1 MSLLTKKVLPEE
13 GENEGDASSDD
24 IADSTEVSEDEEDED
39 GSSIARMFGRKKRT
53 KEAAILAK
61 FQQSLELLVEGKKE
75 KAKKKLRKILKQP
88 AVSKYKVTEF
98 LWEKRPVDNSH
109 LSKMGRVFVAAHKNL
124 ATLDEENAIDHYLQV
139 VGLAPRNDESWF
151 SLGQKL
157 VQKGDLNM
165 AIFAFEQTNNLRA
178 DEALMSTHF
187 LKKNYKTSLQLVA
200 EREAQWGRF
209 KKGEFLKKRIAAI
222 SPELKEYIHK
232 LFGKTSFEVDLK
244 YEQQT
249 LSRISAL
256 EAKIKQCFDESK
268 EKEMKKEQGMA
279 PIKISFSDDQNAW
292 DIMTAFCDLFDRIRA
307 YSQVF
312 TQRIFIEEWE
322 CRDDKLIVESI
333 VEDMK
338 EEVLIVEDVVE
349 KMLDKLSSEEDQSK
363 PMVSEGGRKR
373 KAVEGRFISKRGKKE
388 GEKEGMRGGDESTC
402 DEDERPT
409 SVDSIAL
416 REPTALEDVATYY
429 LDARPIRPLR
439 EGISQAPSR
448 MSATPGPIGSEED
461 LLTVMKEYL
470 YEERYLTVFKAL
482 ELSLYCT
489 LRMDCLPSRSSHQ
502 SEVYRRW
509 TLCSK
514 ELVQSHHR
522 SIHALMVMYDEPTA
536 MEYCMRM
543 VHSTIDQSDDS
554 KVMKFPEKRDLIRF
568 THKRVET
575 IMDNE
580 EELMKCLKFMTE
592 TIKEEEAFNVVGG
605 IVSRDSIRE
614 IMEKKERTSR
624 IHSLHHLNE
633 TENWTEI
640 VSIIESD
647 SQWSS
652 VDDDDELSVRTRF
665 YSKAL
670 IQLGRTEKAAEILNR
685 MLFLLLSLPTLP
697 ASTIEP
703 WIKLLNSI
711 KYTSI
716 PSNSKILPSLGYSLL
731 RLTEHSHLAK
741 NWLLWRLLHQVI
753 KRIEESKPDL
763 LGTLLNESLSHDD
776 YDKSDDYNEFPTR
789 SLRFLVHA
797 HDKLSSN
804 GGCGQDNGAFLK
816 YSLSQFRGV
825 MEKESV
831 REILR
836 YRKLQWLMN
845 NVQEEIYQLLHCTFG
860 RYSKRRRAA
869 EDHQSGVEL
878 GEENRKIVK
887 CAIALSIPN
896 PIPEYNDK
904 GTTGVDLID
913 LVKNRFPSFIK
924 MSEKR
929 LKAVKRLKK
938 WVERG
943 PPSKG
948 NCDDEKTRS
957 PLLEW
962 PHKGGSKLESIVF
975 YLHSLSYHR
984 QSKNDEARQ
993 FAEYFLS
1000 SNHVRSFGEE
1010 VTKGAWIILSYA
1022 TSERLFKLYDDDLL
1036 HELHHHL
1043 RPFRVASLLSSTD
1056 DATVSFLLA
1065 CALYQSECA
1074 SLFEKVLE
1082 IAPSMQEQN
1091 RGDAWDFQWISY
1103 FFLAKLYLK
1112 KGKSMDE
1119 EEESEEK
1126 REERGMYVVKA
1137 MDGFFEA
1144 ACALQ
1149 MGGTQYSQKIAV
1161 KNQKNV
1167 EPVEVHYQA
1176 YSTVW
1181 KYITRTVNPSWE
1193 VLVRLRSYTDAFS
1206 RHGVVKPSA
1215 AMDLYEMEPA
1225 ISAVVVNLSFKAS
1238 RYSEETD
1245 EEFVLNET
1253 KDKMELIEELKTTC
1267 KEAFKLVADRF
1278 PHRKAFHR
1286 LAQIAFNENDMQGAH
1301 DLIFKKIFP
1310 RRKKDEDLFE
1320 SVVEFTSADIE
1331 RSDSLSFHVSRSL
1344 RLGLAL
1350 SIKLGDASSIM
1361 GVCTSLA
1368 RTITDKE
1375 EVYVL
1380 KSCYLSTVKL
1390 ATRSLSRVLSLH
1402 PSQWTKSVKAEILA
1416 LHKSLIDVKDNIPL
1430 AYMRKEVREEM
1441 DKHGGV
1447 TRLEFEVAMT
1457 EKKPQQQRKR
1467 KADNVGSTDRI
1478 LGNLGLVGRPPLPK
1492 KNNALPLSR
1501 QPQLNPFLKKNPTS
1515 PLSRPPTLQPIR
1527 PPNQLLYQPMMSAMK
1542 SLQSTLQSSPIRT
1555 PYSSLPSSSISPI
1568 SDPNALIQMLIQ
1580 QAQSRSNQ
1588 NTSNLFANLAKKY
1601 DPSMDCF
1608 VGAATGALKSISL
1621 RDSSFSNITTVT
1633 ELDPKKD
1640 EITSMAFS
1648 GEDQTE
1654 ILIAQLDRS
1663 LRLYDSLTGAFST
1676 LFALEGEGRIRGLH
1690 VTKSQEIL
1698 TASEKGTVE
1707 LWEKNGDKKA
1717 SVTVGDG
1724 NLLTMEVND
1733 EGKIAVSGKNIL
1745 LRTLDPASLKE
1756 TWKSKNVRNDWLDL
1770 EVPIWDMQ
1778 ARYLKDGNTIVTS
1791 TGTHEIR
1798 TYDPRVQ
1805 KKPVKRMEWL
1815 EEPITALTVSQT
1827 SDWTVIAGNTK
1838 GEMAQFDL
1846 RKMLPNAKFKGQAGS
1861 VRCIQSHSSAPLI
1874 ASCGIDRFVRVH
1886 DVNTRK
1892 LVHKVYCKARLN
1904 TLLLRDELSILTKL
1918 KEEDKEDW
1926 ELMESKKEEEL
1937 VDEKE
1942 IKIEPEDDEDVWDA
1956 IEKDGEENDDVVEV
1970 KEEDDDSEDDED
1982 EEEEEPIVKRRKI
1995 TEKSKSKGKGKER
2008 KRKESEGEKNDEIEE
2023 IPVKRKKVVTNKRKG
2038 ADECAKE
2045 NKKKRRK

>member
-1 MSLLTKKVLPEE
+1 MY
-13 GENEGDASSDD
+13 
-24 IADSTEVSEDEEDED
+24 
-39 GSSIARMFGRKKRT
+39 
-53 KEAAILAK
+53 
-61 FQQSLELLVEGKKE
+61 
-75 KAKKKLRKILKQP
+75 LK
-88 AVSKYKVTEF
+88 
-98 LWEKRPVDNSH
+98 
-109 LSKMGRVFVAAHKNL
+109 
-124 ATLDEENAIDHYLQV
+124 
-139 VGLAPRNDESWF
+139 
-151 SLGQKL
+151 
-157 VQKGDLNM
+157 
-165 AIFAFEQTNNLRA
+165 
-178 DEALMSTHF
+178 
-187 LKKNYKTSLQLVA
+187 
-200 EREAQWGRF
+200 
-209 KKGEFLKKRIAAI
+209 
-222 SPELKEYIHK
+222 
-232 LFGKTSFEVDLK
+232 
-244 YEQQT
+244 
-249 LSRISAL
+249 
-256 EAKIKQCFDESK
+256 
-268 EKEMKKEQGMA
+268 
-279 PIKISFSDDQNAW
+279 
-292 DIMTAFCDLFDRIRA
+292 
-307 YSQVF
+307 
-312 TQRIFIEEWE
+312 
-322 CRDDKLIVESI
+322 
-333 VEDMK
+333 
-338 EEVLIVEDVVE
+338 
-349 KMLDKLSSEEDQSK
+349 
-363 PMVSEGGRKR
+363 
-373 KAVEGRFISKRGKKE
+373 
-388 GEKEGMRGGDESTC
+388 
-402 DEDERPT
+402 
-409 SVDSIAL
+409 
-416 REPTALEDVATYY
+416 
-429 LDARPIRPLR
+429 
-439 EGISQAPSR
+439 
-448 MSATPGPIGSEED
+448 
-461 LLTVMKEYL
+461 
-470 YEERYLTVFKAL
+470 
-482 ELSLYCT
+482 
-489 LRMDCLPSRSSHQ
+489 
-502 SEVYRRW
+502 
-509 TLCSK
+509 
-514 ELVQSHHR
+514 
-522 SIHALMVMYDEPTA
+522 DEPTA

-543 VHSTIDQSDDS
+543 VHSTIDQTDDS

-614 IMEKKERTSR
+614 IMEKKERASR

-640 VSIIESD
+640 VSIVESD

-652 VDDDDELSVRTRF
+652 VDDDDELSVRTRL

-670 IQLGRTEKAAEILNR
+670 IQLGKTEKATEILNR

-711 KYTSI
+711 KYTTI

-816 YSLSQFRGV
+816 YSLSQFRVV

-896 PIPEYNDK
+896 PIPEYDDK

-924 MSEKR
+924 MNEKR
-929 LKAVKRLKK
+929 LKVVKRLKK

-943 PPSKG
+943 PSKG
-948 NCDDEKTRS
+948 NCDDEESRS

-984 QSKNDEARQ
+984 QSKNDEARE

-1022 TSERLFKLYDDDLL
+1022 TSERLFK
-1036 HELHHHL
+1036 
-1043 RPFRVASLLSSTD
+1043 
-1056 DATVSFLLA
+1056 
-1065 CALYQSECA
+1065 
-1074 SLFEKVLE
+1074 
-1082 IAPSMQEQN
+1082 
-1091 RGDAWDFQWISY
+1091 GDAWDFQWISY

-1112 KGKSMDE
+1112 KGKSME
-1119 EEESEEK
+1119 EENEGEESEEK

-1149 MGGTQYSQKIAV
+1149 MGGSQYSQKIAVKNQKNVEPVEGDAWDFQWISYFFLAKLYLKKGKSMEEENEGEESEEKREERGMYVVKAMDGFFEAACALQMGGSQYSQKIAV

-1181 KYITRTVNPSWE
+1181 KYITRTANPSWE
-1193 VLVRLRSYTDAFS
+1193 VLVRLRSYTHAFS
-1206 RHGVVKPSA
+1206 RHGVVKPST

-1225 ISAVVVNLSFKAS
+1225 ISAVVLNLSFKAS
-1238 RYSEETD
+1238 RNSEETD

-1267 KEAFKLVADRF
+1267 KEAFKLVGDRF

-1286 LAQIAFNENDMQGAH
+1286 LAQIAFNDNDLQGAH
-1301 DLIFKKIFP
+1301 DFIFKKIFP
-1310 RRKKDEDLFE
+1310 RKKKDEDLFE

-1331 RSDSLSFHVSRSL
+1331 RSDSLSFHVFRSL

-1380 KSCYLSTVKL
+1380 KSCYLSMVKL
-1390 ATRSLSRVLSLH
+1390 TTRSLSRVLSLH
-1402 PSQWTKSVKAEILA
+1402 PSQWTKGVKTEILA

-1430 AYMRKEVREEM
+1430 AYMRKEVREVI

-1447 TRLEFEVAMT
+1447 NRLEIEVAMT
-1457 EKKPQQQRKR
+1457 ERKPQQQRKR
-1467 KADNVGSTDRI
+1467 KGDNVGSADRI

-1492 KNNALPLSR
+1492 KNNPLPLSR
-1501 QPQLNPFLKKNPTS
+1501 QSQMNTFLKNNPS
-1515 PLSRPPTLQPIR
+1515 SSLSRPPTLQPIR

-1542 SLQSTLQSSPIRT
+1542 SLQSALQSSPIRT
-1555 PYSSLPSSSISPI
+1555 HSSSLPSSSTSPI
-1568 SDPNALIQMLIQ
+1568 SDPNTLIQMLIQ
-1580 QAQSRSNQ
+1580 QAQSRK
-1588 NTSNLFANLAKKY
+1588 LFLFSLKC

-1690 VTKSQEIL
+1690 VTKNQEIL

-1724 NLLTMEVND
+1724 NLLTMEVNE

-1745 LRTLDPASLKE
+1745 LRTLDPATLKE

-1926 ELMESKKEEEL
+1926 ELMDSKKEEEL
-1937 VDEKE
+1937 IDEKE
-1942 IKIEPEDDEDVWDA
+1942 IKIEQEDDEDVWDA

-1982 EEEEEPIVKRRKI
+1982 EEEEEEPIVKRRKI
-1995 TEKSKSKGKGKER
+1995 TEKPKSKGKGKER

-2038 ADECAKE
+2038 ADESAKE
-2045 NKKKRRK
+2045 KKKKRRKNRDQSISHDVISYSILYV